1 MKVLVLAL
9 WAVLLYG
16 TAQASAPEFKL
27 HATIKAGASVPFLTF
42 HGPGA
47 FDNYLAMNLP
57 YPPMQEL
64 FGELAAV
71 SPRPLKT
78 RGEAHITVI
87 TPVEYWNDLR
97 PYGITISDIDQ
108 IAERLH
114 IQSSQFNVLCLGRG
128 SIRQGAQM
136 EHTFYVVVQSKDL
149 FVIRQQVQKLLLA
162 RGGRT
167 SAFNPYGFHPHITLG
182 FTSRDLFEAD
192 GVIKD
197 VRSCVAGARLY

>member
-1 MKVLVLAL
+1 MKVLVFAL
-9 WAVLLYG
+9 WAVLLSG
-16 TAQASAPEFKL
+16 TARASAPEFKL
-27 HATIKAGASVPFLTF
+27 HATIKDGTSVPFLTF

-57 YPPMQEL
+57 YEPMQEL
-64 FGELAAV
+64 FSELAV
-71 SPRPLKT
+71 LSPRPLKT

-97 PYGITISDIDQ
+97 PYGITMLDIDQ
-108 IAERLH
+108 LAERLH

-128 SIRQGAQM
+128 SIQQGAQM

-149 FVIRQQVQKLLLA
+149 FVIRQQVQRLLLA
-162 RGGRT
+162 KGGRA
-167 SAFNPYGFHPHITLG
+167 SAFNPYNFHPHITLA

-197 VRSCVAGARLY
+197 VRSCVAGVRLY